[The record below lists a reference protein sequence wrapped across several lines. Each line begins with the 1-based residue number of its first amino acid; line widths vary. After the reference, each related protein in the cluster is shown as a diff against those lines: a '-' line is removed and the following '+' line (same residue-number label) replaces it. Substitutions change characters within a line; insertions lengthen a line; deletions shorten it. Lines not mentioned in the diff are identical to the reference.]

1 MSKIWLIIQRE
12 YLTRVRKKS
21 FIISTLLA
29 PLSIVFLIGIQIWM
43 IGMGGT
49 GEKNILVK
57 DESGWFTTE
66 IREGKFRPRW
76 SNTESIKFT
85 VSHETLEQLQ
95 AELPESGFDA
105 ILHIPNKSLER
116 LEDVPFYSNEKLGM
130 AARSLIES
138 KLSEELR
145 KIKMKEKGIGEDVL
159 KDLRAKIS
167 LDERNAEGEESSSI
181 IASAL
186 GFMMGFLMYMVLIIY
201 GTMVMKG
208 VSEEKTTRIVEVI
221 LSSVKPFQ
229 LMIGK
234 IVGIGLVG
242 LTQFVIWIF
251 SMGIIYFVMGLIMA
265 TYFDPSSLEAA
276 ASAGQSMDVE
286 AMQMKMQQL
295 IQQIESLP
303 LVWLAF
309 GFIFYF
315 LGGYLLYS
323 SLYAA
328 VGSAVGED
336 SSDNQ
341 SLAFP
346 IMVPIIISIV
356 GLSVVIENPDG
367 AFAFWMSVIPFTSPV
382 IMPARMAYGLSP
394 FSLDFILSAVLL
406 IGTFLLSTWFAA
418 KIYRV
423 GILMRGKKA
432 SVKELIKWLK
442 Y

>member
-1 MSKIWLIIQRE
+1 MNKIWLIIKRE
-12 YLTRVRKKS
+12 YITRVRKKS

-29 PLSIVFLIGIQIWM
+29 PLSIILLLGIQFWM
-43 IGMGGT
+43 IGMGGS
-49 GEKNILVK
+49 GEKKILVK
-57 DESGWFTTE
+57 DESGWFTHE

-76 SNTESIKFT
+76 SDSDQMKFT
-85 VSHETLEQLQ
+85 VTHETIKTLKEQLS
-95 AELPESGFDA
+95 ESSYDG
-105 ILHIPNKSLER
+105 ILHIPGKELEKLR
-116 LEDVPFYSNEKLGM
+116 DIPFYSKDKLGLG
-130 AARSLIES
+130 ARSSLES
-138 KLSEELR
+138 KLSEEFR
-145 KIKMKEKGIGEDVL
+145 KLKMREKGVDESLL
-159 KDLRAKIS
+159 KELKGRLT
-167 LDERNAEGEESSSI
+167 LDERNEEGEESSSI

-186 GFMMGFLMYMVLIIY
+186 GYMMGFLMYMTLIIY

-234 IVGIGLVG
+234 IIGIGLVG
-242 LTQFVIWIF
+242 LTQFVLWIVSIGF
-251 SMGIIYFVMGLIMA
+251 IYLTLGFVMSLYM
-265 TYFDPSSLEAA
+265 DPASIQ
-276 ASAGQSMDVE
+276 ASAEATQGVDME
-286 AMQMKMQQL
+286 AMQMQMEQLMMQ
-295 IQQIESLP
+295 IQSLP
-303 LVWLAF
+303 LVWLAIC
-309 GFIFYF
+309 FIFYF

-356 GLSVVIENPDG
+356 GLTAVIENPDG
-367 AFAFWMSVIPFTSPV
+367 PFAFWMSVIPLTSPV
-382 IMPARMAYGLSP
+382 IMPARIAYGLSP
-394 FSLDFILSAVLL
+394 LSLDFILSATLL
-406 IGTFLLSTWFAA
+406 VGAFLLSTWFAA

-423 GILMRGKKA
+423 GILMRGKKP
-432 SVKELIKWLK
+432 SVRELVKWLR